1 MIPICHLSVYSV
13 HPLKSKR
20 IKQNML
26 GWYQSINMFFLNLA
40 SGKFSTYFMFFIYH
54 VSSFVCMFVMLIDL
68 HTIKDFK
75 KAFVFSHT
83 GLKTHSHL
91 QLNSIFGIKISS
103 LHVQLCT
110 HICTLYIF
118 LSWCLNCVR
127 CSGWLVSVEL
137 HAGGDWW
144 PAHLLHGGERAW
156 HYGRPLPV
164 QGTLRAFLLSFWSQ
178 S

>member
-83 GLKTHSHL
+83 GLKPHSHF
-91 QLNSIFGIKISS
+91 QLLERYRHYTFNYVHIYVHCTFSYRGVWTVYVVQVGWFPSNYTQEEIDDPHTYCMAENVLDIMVALYQFKEHCVLFFSVSEARARSS
-103 LHVQLCT
+103 
-110 HICTLYIF
+110 
-118 LSWCLNCVR
+118 
-127 CSGWLVSVEL
+127 
-137 HAGGDWW
+137 
-144 PAHLLHGGERAW
+144 
-156 HYGRPLPV
+156 
-164 QGTLRAFLLSFWSQ
+164 
-178 S
+178 